1 MDCTYTP
8 TTPNSKSKF
17 TFDYDEK
24 RLEMEVELLE
34 EKKSAGWAVVKQVET
49 KPHHYDSPE
58 STTTESSE
66 NSSTDFFT
74 PMVKSIPKISVTST
88 SPFASPLPGKLN
100 FFMKYLK
107 TVVDKCQFKKKGQLF
122 LQNLCMDSIYNIDY
136 ALFFTFSSADISDG
150 QKVNSRAM
158 LCSKRL
164 FNSPKLRRPS
174 RS

>member
-1 MDCTYTP
+1 MT
-8 TTPNSKSKF
+8 
-17 TFDYDEK
+17 
-24 RLEMEVELLE
+24 
-34 EKKSAGWAVVKQVET
+34 
-49 KPHHYDSPE
+49 
-58 STTTESSE
+58 
-66 NSSTDFFT
+66 
-74 PMVKSIPKISVTST
+74 SVN
-88 SPFASPLPGKLN
+88 L
-100 FFMKYLK
+100 
-107 TVVDKCQFKKKGQLF
+107 KKKGQLF